1 MTEEFLAKYSNIP
14 ITEGQ
19 LLFFNYQEKHLL
31 SVIVKELKTEDPTK
45 CFGVLRPNTAVM
57 WSAGPS
63 ITIRRS
69 ESYKFELPHHW
80 LEKLS
85 KFLSADVDR
94 SRLDEVTAGWQEEE
108 REALGRAALSYF
120 FMRRLS
126 VDEKDLDDIQLTM
139 EDFNRALENDMDWIE
154 T

>member
-1 MTEEFLAKYSNIP
+1 MYAGTRLA
-14 ITEGQ
+14 G
-19 LLFFNYQEKHLL
+19 
-31 SVIVKELKTEDPTK
+31 
-45 CFGVLRPNTAVM
+45 
-57 WSAGPS
+57 SAG
-63 ITIRRS
+63 
-69 ESYKFELPHHW
+69 W
-80 LEKLS
+80 
-85 KFLSADVDR
+85 A
-94 SRLDEVTAGWQEEE
+94 EEE